1 MFIIAKRIALTGAV
15 LGASIAIVSA
25 GEIYGKVTE
34 GGASVG
40 DAASLSAKCGA
51 KDYPAV
57 KTDKSGSY
65 RLVVAE
71 TGKCSLTVSFKGQ
84 SESITVAS
92 YDDAVQ
98 VDLVVELKDGKLAV
112 RRT

>member
-1 MFIIAKRIALTGAV
+1 MSTIAKRIALTGLV
-15 LGASIAIVSA
+15 LGACISIVPA

-40 DAASLSAKCGA
+40 DAASVSAKCTS

-71 TGKCSLTVSFKGQ
+71 TGKCSMTVSYKGQ
-84 SESITVAS
+84 SDSITVAS

-112 RRT
+112 RRK